1 MPENK
6 DSERSPDYNFKT
18 PEHEA
23 AETSDEIFFE
33 SPEAYRKFREMVKND
48 LEGKPG
54 GLLDKL
60 SEEDRLLQAARLA
73 GTEKKIEAESTR
85 PFIEGLKPDIE
96 IDPELEK
103 ELNEMAQQY
112 LKKWENEGLGETVDI
127 ESLDVDSKLE
137 KELRNLSDI
146 KKAEIDH
153 PEWAKDEEDYE
164 KRRREERMEL
174 WHEIFTLRTLKEIP
188 LYIRDLLMLGLIP
201 GIPFAITA
209 LGDKVTPHAQA
220 MGDKLHPLVGYLAV
234 AAGWVITLPLALGS
248 VFVYTAWL
256 FREKEGNYDK
266 NTHFWH

>member
-103 ELNEMAQQY
+103 ELNEMAQQH
-112 LKKWENEGLGETVDI
+112 LKKWEKERLVETAGKSSIDVDPEYKKEVLREAEAFYKKHDSWLGEKI
-127 ESLDVDSKLE
+127 EEIWNGPVGDFLK
-137 KELRNLSDI
+137 I
-146 KKAEIDH
+146 AEILTVGSISMASIGASGELMKH
-153 PEWAKDEEDYE
+153 LFE
-164 KRRREERMEL
+164 KN
-174 WHEIFTLRTLKEIP
+174 P
-188 LYIRDLLMLGLIP
+188 MLGEIA
-201 GIPFAITA
+201 G
-209 LGDKVTPHAQA
+209 
-220 MGDKLHPLVGYLAV
+220 V
-234 AAGWVITLPLALGS
+234 AAMLLIAPAAIGGMIKYFMWRDRH
-248 VFVYTAWL
+248 Y
-256 FREKEGNYDK
+256 
-266 NTHFWH
+266 